1 MKPLPSLFILALLL
15 MPWVLGPA
23 PGQGP
28 GVMLGPCCD
37 AAAAAGARGSSQEHW
52 EAKPELA
59 SPWLLAYVPIRSCH
73 RVLKDKYGAFSPPAF
88 HADFPVSFWCN
99 WTIWA
104 GSRKHIIIYIQGFIT
119 KDACNKNEDKILF
132 EGVSS
137 LVENSVVYAC
147 WKKEMHVFATFA
159 QAVHVVLLKRYL
171 PNQRDGG
178 FKGKYYIFQDQ
189 QGASSSKDGA
199 ISGTSAPK
207 LQKKG
212 GGFQSGWV
220 GNLRGA
226 LGFAA
231 TRGSSTVL
239 SSEQMQGRGITVD
252 TMAVGRPT
260 ELLPR
265 ERARTQALETT
276 APSEL
281 GSQLL
286 EAPGIGTPEGII
298 PTAAQDTWGQ
308 NPSVSEGSAVSS
320 APVHSVPLETP
331 VLGAFQGAEPFWQPA
346 GVSLES
352 SQPVLRPKGLGHLQL
367 TIRPT
372 GLALAAHS
380 EPLSPGTGQSQQ
392 GTDPSRDSQLSRASL
407 EKEGSNALLSVPAD
421 GLTKGL
427 VPSLRSP
434 SDVVT
439 RDHLQSLPDRS
450 QSSLGRLSVPKP
462 ELGTTGLQHTKLM
475 DIFPLGSFGGAV
487 RRRTALHPTAPGLA
501 APALATG
508 LEHPLTPVPA
518 LGTEAI
524 PVPVIS
530 STVPVPAGF
539 GSLDLVP
546 EAPLPPQVESLPM
559 VPSPP
564 AALDWDTITLRQ
576 RNISPASPGG
586 QEMVSPRPPCHAS
599 AASELGTDESSRCLG
614 PGKQKQKLVLGQ
626 GGEITSSVGLMARS
640 PSPVFVT
647 VPGPAVRLAQPEG
660 HVSRGSGVTPASLS
674 DTREVPKVPV
684 QHQDSAA
691 SDKPASV
698 SISRGSEM
706 QGVTETVQVGAG
718 QRTAASFSTTP
729 AHPDLPAAPWGEA
742 LPRDQKPW
750 EPSGVARNT
759 QMAGGQQ
766 GKHADVSEL
775 GPPWVTEF
783 FPIRSCHRVLR
794 DGSGLFHLPLHVD
807 IKANIWCNW
816 TIWAGPQKHIV
827 IYVQGFQGSDGCGN
841 NQDRIIFQGVSSSL
855 ETKVVFACHNRGTL
869 VFAAQATEVQVLLL
883 SGSGSRSHEYRYFRG
898 QYYVFRDSEA
908 VDSSND
914 TIAAPQEPVQETSKN
929 ESWRTVE
936 TKGLLSMLT
945 APPGPPTAPA
955 GGRIQPG
962 VVSPEEMG
970 QHSPDLMEDDQSG
983 ANQSERGQDET
994 RLEKNLKDRGSK
1006 GREAE
1011 GDMLMEPAP
1020 AGQDTGGKAEPP
1032 ALELSPGT
1040 ALVTVVP
1047 CHLAGSPCSE
1057 MPSSS
1062 VGVSASGSP
1071 SEVAAAAH
1079 HTQTPELAEPPLSTS
1094 TKPPLYPSPG
1104 VTAADVVPLGG
1115 RTEEILD
1122 LISSVG
1128 NDTGLQSQHHPGD
1141 VLFEVT
1147 AEIKPKDWIPHG
1159 VSEVQKGLLESLKDH
1174 IQKNLKLSANRVS
1187 EIKLKDV
1194 KRTSDANLL
1203 LTFWL
1208 HLEPEDR
1215 NVSLLLRSHLEELL
1229 GTSVGVEKLQLVSLF
1244 VEDVNECQAGLGLC
1258 GEEAECFNGVGT
1270 YLCRCKQGY
1279 EDHSPT
1285 KSGTLCIRAPR
1296 AGISTF
1302 LRHADMLV
1310 GAALVAG
1317 LVLLVAFGGLCVT
1330 ALCGQAPRRSPRPEE
1345 PAVRAVEEPAME
1357 LHSLGQ
1363 CLQLDPLQLKL
1374 RARAPE
1380 WLWNVRV
1387 PPGQA
1392 GQGQQFPEQP
1402 PPL

>member
-1 MKPLPSLFILALLL
+1 M
-15 MPWVLGPA
+15 
-23 PGQGP
+23 
-28 GVMLGPCCD
+28 
-37 AAAAAGARGSSQEHW
+37 R
-52 EAKPELA
+52 
-59 SPWLLAYVPIRSCH
+59 
-73 RVLKDKYGAFSPPAF
+73 
-88 HADFPVSFWCN
+88 
-99 WTIWA
+99 
-104 GSRKHIIIYIQGFIT
+104 
-119 KDACNKNEDKILF
+119 
-132 EGVSS
+132 
-137 LVENSVVYAC
+137 
-147 WKKEMHVFATFA
+147 VFATFA

-171 PNQRDGG
+171 PNQRDAG
-178 FKGKYYIFQDQ
+178 FKGKYYIFEDQ

-199 ISGTSAPK
+199 ISGNSAPK
-207 LQKKG
+207 LPKKG
-212 GGFQSGWV
+212 GDFQSGWV
-220 GNLRGA
+220 ENLRGA
-226 LGFAA
+226 LGFAV

-239 SSEQMQGRGITVD
+239 STEQMQGRGITVD
-252 TMAVGRPT
+252 TTAVGSPT

-265 ERARTQALETT
+265 ERARTQALETK
-276 APSEL
+276 APSGL
-281 GSQLL
+281 GSELL

-298 PTAAQDTWGQ
+298 STAAQDMWGQ
-308 NPSVSEGSAVSS
+308 NPSMSEGSAVSS

-352 SQPVLRPKGLGHLQL
+352 SQAILSPTLRPEGLGHLQL
-367 TIRPT
+367 TIKPT
-372 GLALAAHS
+372 GTGHLALAAHS

-392 GTDPSRDSQLSRASL
+392 GTGPSRDSQLSTASL
-407 EKEGSNALLSVPAD
+407 EKEGSPALLSVPDD

-427 VPSLRSP
+427 MPSLRSP

-439 RDHLQSLPDRS
+439 RDHLQLLPERS
-450 QSSLGRLSVPKP
+450 QSSLGRLSMPKP

-475 DIFPLGSFGGAV
+475 DIFSLGSFGGAV

-501 APALATG
+501 VPALATG
-508 LEHPLTPVPA
+508 LEHPLTPVAA
-518 LGTEAI
+518 LGTETI
-524 PVPVIS
+524 PVPVTS

-559 VPSPP
+559 VPSLP
-564 AALDWDTITLRQ
+564 APLDWDTISLKQ

-586 QEMVSPRPPCHAS
+586 QEMVSPSPPCHPS
-599 AASELGTDESSRCLG
+599 AASELGTDGSSRCLG
-614 PGKQKQKLVLGQ
+614 PGKKKQNLVLGQ
-626 GGEITSSVGLMARS
+626 GGETTASVGLMARI

-660 HVSRGSGVTPASLS
+660 HATRGSGVTPASLS
-674 DTREVPKVPV
+674 DTREVPV

-698 SISRGSEM
+698 SRSREFEM
-706 QGVTETVQVGAG
+706 QGSPEGVQVGAG

-729 AHPDLPAAPWGEA
+729 AHPDLSAAPREET

-759 QMAGGQQ
+759 QMAKGQQ

-775 GPPWVTEF
+775 GPPWVTEY
-783 FPIRSCHRVLR
+783 FPIRSCHRILW
-794 DGSGLFHLPLHVD
+794 DGSGLFRLPLHMD

-841 NQDRIIFQGVSSSL
+841 NQDRIIFQGVSSNV

-869 VFAAQATEVQVLLL
+869 VFAAQATEVQVLFL

-898 QYYVFRDSEA
+898 QYYVFRDSET
-908 VDSSND
+908 VGSSSD
-914 TIAAPQEPVQETSKN
+914 TKAAPQEPAQETSKN
-929 ESWRTVE
+929 ESWRTEE

-945 APPGPPTAPA
+945 APPGPPAAPA

-962 VVSPEEMG
+962 VVSPEEVG
-970 QHSPDLMEDDQSG
+970 QHSPDLMEDGQSG

-1006 GREAE
+1006 GRETE
-1011 GDMLMEPAP
+1011 CDMLVKPAP
-1020 AGQDTGGKAEPP
+1020 GQDTGGKAEPP
-1032 ALELSPGT
+1032 ALELSPGR

-1047 CHLAGSPCSE
+1047 CDPAGSPCSE
-1057 MPSSS
+1057 KPSSS

-1071 SEVAAAAH
+1071 SEVPAAAH
-1079 HTQTPELAEPPLSTS
+1079 HTQTPELAEPLLSTS
-1094 TKPPLYPSPG
+1094 TKTPLYPSPG
-1104 VTAADVVPLGG
+1104 ATAADVVPLGG

-1122 LISSVG
+1122 LMSSVG

-1159 VSEVQKGLLESLKDH
+1159 GSEVQKGLLESLKDH
-1174 IQKNLKLSANRVS
+1174 IQKNLKLSASRVS
-1187 EIKLKDV
+1187 EIKLKDA

-1229 GTSVGVEKLQLVSLF
+1229 GTSVGMEKLQLVSLF
-1244 VEDVNECQAGLGLC
+1244 IEDVNECQAGLGLC

-1296 AGISTF
+1296 TGISIF

>member
-1 MKPLPSLFILALLL
+1 MGRRGILKIIS
-15 MPWVLGPA
+15 GNK
-23 PGQGP
+23 
-28 GVMLGPCCD
+28 D
-37 AAAAAGARGSSQEHW
+37 
-52 EAKPELA
+52 ELA

-73 RVLKDKYGAFSPPAF
+73 RVLKDKYGEFSPPAF

-104 GSRKHIIIYIQGFIT
+104 GSRKHIIIYIQRFIS

-207 LQKKG
+207 LQKK
-212 GGFQSGWV
+212 
-220 GNLRGA
+220 
-226 LGFAA
+226 
-231 TRGSSTVL
+231 
-239 SSEQMQGRGITVD
+239 
-252 TMAVGRPT
+252 
-260 ELLPR
+260 
-265 ERARTQALETT
+265 
-276 APSEL
+276 
-281 GSQLL
+281 
-286 EAPGIGTPEGII
+286 
-298 PTAAQDTWGQ
+298 
-308 NPSVSEGSAVSS
+308 
-320 APVHSVPLETP
+320 
-331 VLGAFQGAEPFWQPA
+331 
-346 GVSLES
+346 
-352 SQPVLRPKGLGHLQL
+352 
-367 TIRPT
+367 
-372 GLALAAHS
+372 
-380 EPLSPGTGQSQQ
+380 
-392 GTDPSRDSQLSRASL
+392 
-407 EKEGSNALLSVPAD
+407 
-421 GLTKGL
+421 
-427 VPSLRSP
+427 
-434 SDVVT
+434 
-439 RDHLQSLPDRS
+439 
-450 QSSLGRLSVPKP
+450 
-462 ELGTTGLQHTKLM
+462 
-475 DIFPLGSFGGAV
+475 
-487 RRRTALHPTAPGLA
+487 
-501 APALATG
+501 
-508 LEHPLTPVPA
+508 
-518 LGTEAI
+518 
-524 PVPVIS
+524 
-530 STVPVPAGF
+530 
-539 GSLDLVP
+539 
-546 EAPLPPQVESLPM
+546 
-559 VPSPP
+559 
-564 AALDWDTITLRQ
+564 
-576 RNISPASPGG
+576 
-586 QEMVSPRPPCHAS
+586 
-599 AASELGTDESSRCLG
+599 
-614 PGKQKQKLVLGQ
+614 
-626 GGEITSSVGLMARS
+626 
-640 PSPVFVT
+640 
-647 VPGPAVRLAQPEG
+647 
-660 HVSRGSGVTPASLS
+660 
-674 DTREVPKVPV
+674 
-684 QHQDSAA
+684 
-691 SDKPASV
+691 
-698 SISRGSEM
+698 
-706 QGVTETVQVGAG
+706 
-718 QRTAASFSTTP
+718 
-729 AHPDLPAAPWGEA
+729 
-742 LPRDQKPW
+742 
-750 EPSGVARNT
+750 
-759 QMAGGQQ
+759 
-766 GKHADVSEL
+766 DVSEL
-775 GPPWVTEF
+775 GPPWVTEY

-841 NQDRIIFQGVSSSL
+841 NQDRIIFQGVSSSV

-898 QYYVFRDSEA
+898 QYYVFRDSET
-908 VDSSND
+908 VGSSSD
-914 TIAAPQEPVQETSKN
+914 TIAAHQEPVQETSKN

-945 APPGPPTAPA
+945 APPGPPAAPA

-962 VVSPEEMG
+962 VVSPEEVG
-970 QHSPDLMEDDQSG
+970 QHSPDLMEDGQS
-983 ANQSERGQDET
+983 AVNQSECGQDET

-1032 ALELSPGT
+1032 ALELPPGT

-1047 CHLAGSPCSE
+1047 CHLADSPCSE

-1071 SEVAAAAH
+1071 SEVPAAAH

-1104 VTAADVVPLGG
+1104 VTAADVVSQGG

-1159 VSEVQKGLLESLKDH
+1159 GSEVQKGLLESLKDH

-1296 AGISTF
+1296 AGRGWDCGS
-1302 LRHADMLV
+1302 APSP
-1310 GAALVAG
+1310 GCCCPALSG
-1317 LVLLVAFGGLCVT
+1317 ES
-1330 ALCGQAPRRSPRPEE
+1330 RWRE
-1345 PAVRAVEEPAME
+1345 
-1357 LHSLGQ
+1357 
-1363 CLQLDPLQLKL
+1363 
-1374 RARAPE
+1374 
-1380 WLWNVRV
+1380 
-1387 PPGQA
+1387 
-1392 GQGQQFPEQP
+1392 
-1402 PPL
+1402 